1 MGKGAMDAAQ
11 RTRAQ
16 WRRWWAFGLVAVGTV
31 VAGLAGLFVPDQPKG
46 HWSGHV
52 ASGLIAAGQLV
63 ALLLGVVLVWRRL
76 RLLLLVPLAV
86 AAIGLVLEVAGNLQ
100 VAASI
105 WRTPYGDQQVAVIGP
120 TFAGF
125 DTGHALASKGD
136 LLVVVGGIAFA
147 VILGIT
153 RRVGEGAAVAGV
165 VLSVI
170 PPPWIL
176 PGCGAVFLLAY
187 LFSGRS
193 RRVAPAAVDPAA
205 P

>member
-1 MGKGAMDAAQ
+1 MDAAQ
-11 RTRAQ
+11 IARAQ
-16 WRRWWAFGLVAVGTV
+16 WRRWWAFGLMAVGSV
-31 VAGLAGLFVPDQPKG
+31 VAGLAGVFVPDQPKG

-52 ASGLIAAGQLV
+52 ASGLIAGGQLV
-63 ALLLGVVLVWRRL
+63 ALLLGIVLVWRRL
-76 RLLLLVPLAV
+76 RPLSLVPLAV
-86 AAIGLVLEVAGNLQ
+86 TATGLVLEVGGNLQ

-125 DTGHALASKGD
+125 DAGHALASKGD
-136 LLVVVGGIAFA
+136 LLVVAGGIAFA

-153 RRVGEGAAVAGV
+153 RQVGEGAAVAGV

-176 PGCGAVFLLAY
+176 PSCGVVFLLAY

-193 RRVAPAAVDPAA
+193 RRVALAVAGPAA